1 MEVIT
6 HSAYVSLKGAWT
18 PHGAATAATKID
30 TFFRRA
36 RHDGLGEPN
45 LDDDG
50 HAYAYSCQPS
60 TQMID
65 ELMTELAEMGPAV
78 VLTTDAGD
86 GLEIMNYVIGRDIAK
101 TAVVGEIGD
110 EMPVP
115 LNRID
120 DQEFIQLLRKII
132 EIDGMPFSIS
142 FNAA

>member
-1 MEVIT
+1 
-6 HSAYVSLKGAWT
+6 
-18 PHGAATAATKID
+18 
-30 TFFRRA
+30 
-36 RHDGLGEPN
+36 
-45 LDDDG
+45 
-50 HAYAYSCQPS
+50 
-60 TQMID
+60 MID